1 MNYKWENCIPNCLW
15 VLLKVAFMHLLYR
28 RQYQGVSK
36 QMRTELK
43 FSILQCFITTSSLEL
58 ARDKKTV
65 VFTGKT
71 KNTLWPVL
79 LQFSFSLQ
87 SLNYRFLLKKYD
99 GKARVFDFL
108 CCEEKIL
115 TKTLPPFVWVKAI
128 KKIKSKLLNHMC
140 VTIKMNTVIYRLF
153 CKNTY
158 CIQGSYVHSLASTKL
173 FLLCQ
178 PWWHFLAVLKSTIQ

>member
-1 MNYKWENCIPNCLW
+1 MRGRHPKLSTSFTKSRLYASLMQKKVPRCVQANENRVELFLFI
-15 VLLKVAFMHLLYR
+15 MLYYNTMTWTCQ
-28 RQYQGVSK
+28 RQ
-36 QMRTELK
+36 E
-43 FSILQCFITTSSLEL
+43 
-58 ARDKKTV
+58 TV

-79 LQFSFSLQ
+79 LQFSFILQ
-87 SLNYRFLLKKYD
+87 SLNYRFLLKKYG
-99 GKARVFDFL
+99 GKATVFDLL

-115 TKTLPPFVWVKAI
+115 TKTLPPLVWVKAI
-128 KKIKSKLLNHMC
+128 KKIKSKLLDYN

-153 CKNTY
+153 CENTY
-158 CIQGSYVHSLASTKL
+158 YIYGSYVHSLASTKL

>member
-1 MNYKWENCIPNCLW
+1 
-15 VLLKVAFMHLLYR
+15 MHLLCR
-28 RQYQGVSK
+28 RKYQGVSK

-43 FSILQCFITTSSLEL
+43 FSILQCFITTSLLEL

-79 LQFSFSLQ
+79 LQFFFSLQ

-99 GKARVFDFL
+99 GKARVFDLL
-108 CCEEKIL
+108 CCEEKTIL

-153 CKNTY
+153 CIKY
-158 CIQGSYVHSLASTKL
+158 LLHPRKLCSLT
-173 FLLCQ
+173 CQ
-178 PWWHFLAVLKSTIQ
+178 HQTLSSLSAMVALSGCSKKYDTVNAIFVRLNQLTA

>member
-1 MNYKWENCIPNCLW
+1 MNYKWEDGIPNCLR
-15 VLLKVAFMHLLYR
+15 VLLKVAFMHLWCR
-28 RQYQGVSK
+28 RKYQGVSK

-43 FSILQCFITTSSLEL
+43 FSILQCFITTSLLEL

-79 LQFSFSLQ
+79 LQFSFILQ
-87 SLNYRFLLKKYD
+87 SLNYRFLLKKYG
-99 GKARVFDFL
+99 GKAKVFDLL

-115 TKTLPPFVWVKAI
+115 TKTLPPLVWVKAI
-128 KKIKSKLLNHMC
+128 KKIKSKLLDYN

-153 CKNTY
+153 CENTY
-158 CIQGSYVHSLASTKL
+158 CICESYVHSLASTKL

>member
-15 VLLKVAFMHLLYR
+15 VLLKVAFMHLLNR
-28 RQYQGVSK
+28 RKYQGVSK

-43 FSILQCFITTSSLEL
+43 FSILQCFITTSLLEL

-99 GKARVFDFL
+99 GKARVFDLL

-128 KKIKSKLLNHMC
+128 KKIKSKLLDYN
-140 VTIKMNTVIYRLF
+140 VTIKMNKVIYRLF

-178 PWWHFLAVLKSTIQ
+178 PWWHFLAVL